1 MSLPLENIRSQP
13 PYPSFR
19 LDEQIGFLLRRA
31 TQRHASVFSDLM
43 IEGLTPTQFAALA
56 KLYECGPLSQNHLG
70 RLTAM
75 DVATIKG
82 VVGRLLKRGYVK
94 VAKDLADRRRSKIS
108 LTNEGERVAAEGEF
122 AGIEITDAT
131 LSRLSR
137 GERDTLVSLL
147 RKIV

>member
-1 MSLPLENIRSQP
+1 MSLPLENIQSQP

-108 LTNEGERVAAEGEF
+108 LTNEGERVAAEG
-122 AGIEITDAT
+122 
-131 LSRLSR
+131 
-137 GERDTLVSLL
+137 
-147 RKIV
+147 